1 MNYAEDVILK
11 VWQKGQIDEYNIPN
25 NFRKDNCGAW
35 IERTEYENTKSP
47 FGWHIGKIDLDSDS
61 GNITNLYPVHSKNN
75 IRNQDGT
82 INCKVTSLGT
92 TNVEKL

>member
-1 MNYAEDVILK
+1 MTYAEDVILK

-35 IERTEYENTKSP
+35 IERTEYENANSP
-47 FGWHIGKIDLDSDS
+47 FGWYIDKINRDSSSED
-61 GNITNLYPVHSKNN
+61 IANLYPVHSKNN
-75 IRNQDGT
+75 VRNQDGT
-82 INCKVTSLGT
+82 INCKVTSLGI

>member
-1 MNYAEDVILK
+1 MTYSEDVILK
-11 VWQKGQIDEYNIPN
+11 VWQKAQIDEYNIPN

-35 IERTEYENTKSP
+35 IERTEYENSNSA
-47 FGWHIGKIDLDSDS
+47 FGWNIDKINQELGSDDIS
-61 GNITNLYPVHSKNN
+61 NLYPVHSKNN
-75 IRNQDGT
+75 VRNHDGT